1 MCKLRLLFIVYL
13 VAWTFVD
20 SFATKKGRV
29 RIEIG
34 YLDSIPAEI
43 DGGLCTFYK
52 SLDDVEK
59 DRYVLTNDS
68 AENAYVMVN
77 GKLEKFSLVAN
88 NDETYLYVN
97 KDYKLTV
104 KISVTRFSAKRD
116 YNYIVAFLIIENRN
130 HDKRKIKCYGF
141 CGC

>member
-1 MCKLRLLFIVYL
+1 MCKLRVLFIVCL
-13 VAWTFVD
+13 VAWAFVD
-20 SFATKKGRV
+20 SFTTKKGKV
-29 RIEIG
+29 GIEIG

-68 AENAYVMVN
+68 AENAYMMVKD
-77 GKLEKFSLVAN
+77 KLEKFSLVAN

-97 KDYKLTV
+97 KDYELTV
-104 KISVTRFSAKRD
+104 KISGTRFSAKRD
-116 YNYIVAFLIIENRN
+116 YTYIVAFLIIENRN
-130 HDKRKIKCYGF
+130 HDRRKIKCYGF

>member
-1 MCKLRLLFIVYL
+1 M
-13 VAWTFVD
+13 
-20 SFATKKGRV
+20 
-29 RIEIG
+29 
-34 YLDSIPAEI
+34 
-43 DGGLCTFYK
+43 
-52 SLDDVEK
+52 EK

-88 NDETYLYVN
+88 NDENYLYVN

-104 KISVTRFSAKRD
+104 KISGTRFSAERD

>member
-1 MCKLRLLFIVYL
+1 M
-13 VAWTFVD
+13 
-20 SFATKKGRV
+20 
-29 RIEIG
+29 
-34 YLDSIPAEI
+34 
-43 DGGLCTFYK
+43 
-52 SLDDVEK
+52 
-59 DRYVLTNDS
+59 
-68 AENAYVMVN
+68 MVN

-104 KISVTRFSAKRD
+104 KISGTRFSAERD